1 MTREMK
7 RTITPFA
14 MLPSEKVCIDLRG
27 FVDFHLLKIMLDRR
41 LSGDLYGYV
50 GTNHLESIQLFFD
63 LLGE

>member
-1 MTREMK
+1 
-7 RTITPFA
+7 